1 MFTPVFIPY
10 PYNKLSIFLNTLLI
24 SRSIRRWIKVV
35 KFYEPICISFLP
47 TPAVQEI
54 IRNIDPSLKIYYCA
68 DDMSR
73 SLANP
78 NKLDKLFGDE
88 CYSSA
93 KIEALGFR
101 AKKTLK
107 DMNKTSF

>member
-1 MFTPVFIPY
+1 LTRKSYIIFS
-10 PYNKLSIFLNTLLI
+10 SINWSTHWQI
-24 SRSIRRWIKVV
+24 HH
-35 KFYEPICISFLP
+35 
-47 TPAVQEI
+47 Q
-54 IRNIDPSLKIYYCA
+54 
-68 DDMSR
+68 
-73 SLANP
+73 
-78 NKLDKLFGDE
+78 LDKLFGDE

>member
-1 MFTPVFIPY
+1 MHLFIITEITMAYWDSSACFP
-10 PYNKLSIFLNTLLI
+10 K
-24 SRSIRRWIKVV
+24 IK
-35 KFYEPICISFLP
+35 Y
-47 TPAVQEI
+47 
-54 IRNIDPSLKIYYCA
+54 
-68 DDMSR
+68 
-73 SLANP
+73 
-78 NKLDKLFGDE
+78 KLDKLFGDE